1 MGTLSTDVPKSL
13 SALPQYLLVLVFKLH
28 VELEP
33 KSRKNTFC
41 YVRYTLHRHLTENL
55 NNGFTFNDDVISSTF
70 LLD

>member
-33 KSRKNTFC
+33 KSRKKTFC
-41 YVRYTLHRHLTENL
+41 YGRYT
-55 NNGFTFNDDVISSTF
+55 GI
-70 LLD
+70 

>member
-33 KSRKNTFC
+33 TKGRKK
-41 YVRYTLHRHLTENL
+41 
-55 NNGFTFNDDVISSTF
+55 DV
-70 LLD
+70 LLC